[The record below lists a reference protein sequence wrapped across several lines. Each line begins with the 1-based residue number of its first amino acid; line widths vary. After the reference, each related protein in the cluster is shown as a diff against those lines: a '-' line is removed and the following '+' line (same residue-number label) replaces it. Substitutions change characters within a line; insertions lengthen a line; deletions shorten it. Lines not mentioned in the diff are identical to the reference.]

1 MVTIE
6 ASAEVDEEAL
16 GSFIHEYLSY
26 NIGDHIDIGEIASE
40 VCNDLDLDDINEF
53 YNLREKVEELE
64 EKLADQLSP
73 SASDRAQ
80 LESKIRAQGMM
91 IEGLTNHVLELEE
104 RMRLAAGA
112 FTNKIINEEEM
123 ANGGI
128 QRRERSGF
136 TGCGDDQTSD
146 EAERATEGEVEAR
159 GSTE

>member
-1 MVTIE
+1 MSMVTIE

-53 YNLREKVEELE
+53 YSLREKVEELDE
-64 EKLADQLSP
+64 RLGNRLGPAD
-73 SASDRAQ
+73 

-91 IEGLTNHVLELEE
+91 IEGLTNHVLELGE
-104 RMRLAAGA
+104 RLRLAAGA
-112 FTNKIINEEEM
+112 FTDKIINEEEM

-128 QRRERSGF
+128 QNRERSGF

-146 EAERATEGEVEAR
+146 EAERATKGEAGDGEER
-159 GSTE
+159 